1 PIDHLSLSKLI
12 YPIILNPVYME
23 AKSSICLILMKGI
36 QIHQQLFSIIVKTNY
51 ETNENYQIIYE
62 LIKEIPNEN
71 YFTINST
78 SGIVSLMKELNPSI
92 KLTTKQLLIQASKI
106 GTLYDY
112 SKDLNYK
119 IQILINLT
127 LNFNNDYSME
137 MLLSNDLVKDPD
149 PDPDPDPD
157 LVHNDHDQI
166 IIYLQMNQSNSYIKT
181 YTNDTYQFYITDS
194 IYSNDSI
201 LSKIIVYCIQYSSS
215 LSHNDHFNHH
225 CELTLKVYDSLIT
238 MNEQDPKDFI
248 LKPIQFLCNND
259 NHNHY
264 NRSNSICHGYQI
276 NMNHFIQHSLK
287 NQYLLMIT
295 PTLISSKYSF
305 KSIKIILYNIKNQ
318 YPNNQWIDKSFKLIQ
333 SINEPFNRILNQI
346 GLKSPYCITNISISY
361 KMIKDYKIM
370 KLNQQN
376 ENMIP
381 HRNKL
386 IYILRHIWLLPKL
399 YWMDNNNNN
408 NNNNNSNSN
417 NNDNIEKEM
426 KDNLKLWNGKPFL
439 SLNPYT
445 GILSVSRQLV
455 LMDVGE

>member
-1 PIDHLSLSKLI
+1 
-12 YPIILNPVYME
+12 
-23 AKSSICLILMKGI
+23 
-36 QIHQQLFSIIVKTNY
+36 
-51 ETNENYQIIYE
+51 
-62 LIKEIPNEN
+62 
-71 YFTINST
+71 
-78 SGIVSLMKELNPSI
+78 MKELNPSR
-92 KLTTKQLLIQASKI
+92 KLITKQLLIQASKI

-149 PDPDPDPD
+149 HDP
-157 LVHNDHDQI
+157 VHDDHDQI

-215 LSHNDHFNHH
+215 HSHNDHFNHY

-248 LKPIQFLCNND
+248 LKPIQFLCNP
-259 NHNHY
+259 

-276 NMNHFIQHSLK
+276 NINHFIQHSLK
-287 NQYLLMIT
+287 NQYLLVIT

-318 YPNNQWIDKSFKLIQ
+318 YPNHQWIDKSFNLIQ
-333 SINEPFNRILNQI
+333 SINQPYDTILNQI

-376 ENMIP
+376 DHMIP

-408 NNNNNSNSN
+408 NSN
-417 NNDNIEKEM
+417 NNDIEKEM
-426 KDNLKLWNGKPFL
+426 KDNLKLWNGKPFI